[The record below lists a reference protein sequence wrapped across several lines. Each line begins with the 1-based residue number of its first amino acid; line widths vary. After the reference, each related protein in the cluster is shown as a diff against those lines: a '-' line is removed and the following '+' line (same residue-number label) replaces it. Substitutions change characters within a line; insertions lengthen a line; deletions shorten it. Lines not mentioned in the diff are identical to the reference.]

1 MLMGANNHGVSTA
14 PRTAGARTTPMC
26 ILFAADWRMIGDAAK
41 NLIAMNVKNT
51 VVDAKCL
58 IGRSLLRLCQGG
70 HDALVV

>member
-1 MLMGANNHGVSTA
+1 
-14 PRTAGARTTPMC
+14 MC

-51 VVDAKCL
+51 VFDAKCL